1 MIVKAPA
8 KINLFL
14 EILNKRQDGYHNIES
29 IVHTVSLFD
38 ILEFEPKEENKIDLI
53 CIGNNNNVSNDKN
66 NLVYK
71 AVIKFKEQYNI
82 NKGIKI
88 ILTKNIPT
96 GAGLGG
102 GSSDAAAT
110 LVALNKIWNVNA
122 SIKELEFLGATIGA
136 DVPFFITGGTA
147 KISQIGNVVEKI
159 KTDFN
164 YNFILVKPNF
174 NISTVYAYSRVKFPL
189 TNLQKI
195 NTITE
200 CIANGKFS
208 VEKARVLVFN
218 RFEYFIVDEYPE
230 IKRIKDTLYRLGCVS
245 LMSGSGSCVFGL
257 VEDVNKINYII
268 NELKK
273 YDWNVWVTNSVVSL

>member
-1 MIVKAPA
+1 MILKAPA

-29 IVHTVSLFD
+29 IMHTVSLFD

-53 CIGNNNNVSNDKN
+53 CIGNNNVSNDKN

-88 ILTKNIPT
+88 TLTKNIPT

-122 SIKELEFLGATIGA
+122 GIKELESLGAKIGA

-164 YNFILVKPNF
+164 YTFVLVKPNF
-174 NISTVYAYSRVKFPL
+174 SISTVYAYSRVKFPL

-200 CIANGKFS
+200 CIATGKFS
-208 VEKARVLVFN
+208 VEKARVLFFN
-218 RFEYFIVDEYPE
+218 RFEDFVFDIYPE
-230 IKRIKDTLYRLGCVS
+230 IKLIKDTLGRLGCVS

-257 VEDVNKINYII
+257 VEDTNKTNYII

>member
-1 MIVKAPA
+1 MILKAPA

-29 IVHTVSLFD
+29 IMHTVSLFD

-53 CIGNNNNVSNDKN
+53 CIGNNNVSNDKN

-88 ILTKNIPT
+88 KLKKNIPT

-102 GSSDAAAT
+102 GSSDAATT

-122 SIKELEFLGATIGA
+122 GIKELESLGAKIGA

-147 KISQIGNVVEKI
+147 KISQIGNVVEKM

-164 YNFILVKPNF
+164 YTFILVKPSF
-174 NISTVYAYSRVKFPL
+174 GISTVYAYSRVKFPL

-195 NTITE
+195 NTITK
-200 CIANGKFS
+200 CIADGKFS
-208 VEKARVLVFN
+208 VKDARFLFFN
-218 RFEYFIVDEYPE
+218 RFEDFVFDIYPE
-230 IKRIKDTLYRLGCVS
+230 IKLIKDTLGSLGCVS

-257 VEDVNKINYII
+257 VEDINKISYIT

-273 YDWNVWVTNSVVSL
+273 YDWDVWVTNSVGSL

>member
-1 MIVKAPA
+1 MILKAPA

-29 IVHTVSLFD
+29 IMHTVSLFD

-53 CIGNNNNVSNDKN
+53 CIGNNNVSNDKN

-88 ILTKNIPT
+88 KLTKNIPT

-122 SIKELEFLGATIGA
+122 GIKELESLGAKIGA

-147 KISQIGNVVEKI
+147 KISQIGNVVEKM

-164 YNFILVKPNF
+164 YTFVLVKPNF
-174 NISTVYAYSRVKFPL
+174 SISTVYAYSRVKFPK
-189 TNLQKI
+189 N
-195 NTITE
+195 
-200 CIANGKFS
+200 
-208 VEKARVLVFN
+208 
-218 RFEYFIVDEYPE
+218 
-230 IKRIKDTLYRLGCVS
+230 
-245 LMSGSGSCVFGL
+245 
-257 VEDVNKINYII
+257 
-268 NELKK
+268 
-273 YDWNVWVTNSVVSL
+273 